1 MSGNLQRQAQPGKR
15 PRRSGPQLSLAA
27 ASPQARRLAAVIL
40 EVLAG
45 LRGPGEAAQAAG
57 VSVPRYYAAEARA
70 VQGLLKGCEPIA
82 PGRPPGGTAELH
94 QARQECQRLKRQCD
108 RQQALLRL
116 QQRALGRAASP
127 VPARGAD
134 TNKGGTKRR
143 RPRQR
148 TLRLIEELRQGG
160 AGNGMTSVTAPAE
173 G

>member
-1 MSGNLQRQAQPGKR
+1 MNASREGKKKQRA
-15 PRRSGPQLSLAA
+15 SGPQVPLGD

-45 LRGPGEAAQAAG
+45 LKGPSEAAGAAG

-70 VQGLLKGCEPIA
+70 LQGLLKGCEPA
-82 PGRPPGGTAELH
+82 RPGKTPTGGAELH
-94 QARQECQRLKRQCD
+94 KLRQENQRLQRQCD

-116 QQRALGRAASP
+116 QQRTLGLCP
-127 VPARGAD
+127 GQPPAKGPSKK
-134 TNKGGTKRR
+134 KGGKRR

-148 TLRLIEELRQGG
+148 ALRLIEQLRQVPANG
-160 AGNGMTSVTAPAE
+160 AAAAAPAE

>member
-1 MSGNLQRQAQPGKR
+1 MSGNLERQAPAGKR
-15 PRRSGPQLSLAA
+15 PRAGGPQVPAGE

-70 VQGLLKGCEPIA
+70 VQGLLKGCEPVA
-82 PGRPPGGTAELH
+82 PGRQPGGGAELH
-94 QARQECQRLKRQCD
+94 KARQECQRLRRQCD

-116 QQRALGRAASP
+116 QQRALGLGATQAS
-127 VPARGAD
+127 ARGAD
-134 TNKGGTKRR
+134 SKKGGKKRR

-148 TLRLIEELRQGG
+148 TLRLIEELRQGPANG
-160 AGNGMTSVTAPAE
+160 TGNVAAPAE